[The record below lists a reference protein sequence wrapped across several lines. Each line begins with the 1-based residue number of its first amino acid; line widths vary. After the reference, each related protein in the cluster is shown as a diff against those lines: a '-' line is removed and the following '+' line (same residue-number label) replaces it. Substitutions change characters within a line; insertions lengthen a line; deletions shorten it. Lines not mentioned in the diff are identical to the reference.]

1 MSDELLALLIEEIK
15 ALKLR
20 VNHLERCEYVG
31 KAGDA
36 DTVDGYHAEE
46 LGGSGGDA
54 DTVDGFHA
62 SATATANKLLA
73 LNANAKLPASI
84 TGDADTVD
92 GFHAAATATANKLL
106 ALNASAKLPAS
117 ITGDADTVDGKHAS
131 NTANN
136 VPVLDASALLPL
148 AQIPSTLTDKSADQV
163 DGYHAGNSSGQVAV
177 NNGTVNTNLNAD
189 MVDGKHAADFGGAT
203 VTLFTASSSTQHS
216 TTSTTFTDIPDVSC
230 SVSVQS
236 GDIVVAI
243 CHLTGWLDLARAQA
257 ASYCLAIG
265 PAQSQP
271 LVITEPGNA
280 YPMPVALT
288 FAATASSSTTWA
300 VRPQFKSQESGRT
313 AYSRYESLVVL
324 RIRP

>member
-1 MSDELLALLIEEIK
+1 MKILTPNNR
-15 ALKLR
+15 LKLWSDI
-20 VNHLERCEYVG
+20 L
-31 KAGDA
+31 
-36 DTVDGYHAEE
+36 
-46 LGGSGGDA
+46 
-54 DTVDGFHA
+54 
-62 SATATANKLLA
+62 
-73 LNANAKLPASI
+73 
-84 TGDADTVD
+84 
-92 GFHAAATATANKLL
+92 
-106 ALNASAKLPAS
+106 
-117 ITGDADTVDGKHAS
+117 GDADTVDGKHAANS
-131 NTANN
+131 ANN

-148 AQIPSTLTDKSADQV
+148 AQIPSTLTGKSADQV

-257 ASYCLAIG
+257 ASYRLAIG
-265 PAQSQP
+265 SSYSQP
-271 LVITEPGNA
+271 QLITEPGNA

-313 AYSRYESLVVL
+313 AYSQYESLVVL

>member
-15 ALKLR
+15 NLKRR

-46 LGGSGGDA
+46 LGGSSDADTVDGFHASATAQANKLLALDASAKLPASITGDANTVDGFHASATANKLLALDASAKLPASITGDA

-73 LNANAKLPASI
+73 L
-84 TGDADTVD
+84 D
-92 GFHAAATATANKLL
+92 
-106 ALNASAKLPAS
+106 ASAKLPAS
-117 ITGDADTVDGKHAS
+117 ITGDADTVDGKHA
-131 NTANN
+131 
-136 VPVLDASALLPL
+136 
-148 AQIPSTLTDKSADQV
+148 
-163 DGYHAGNSSGQVAV
+163 GNSSGQVAV
-177 NNGTVNTNLNAD
+177 SNSTVCTNLNAD
-189 MVDGKHAADFGGAT
+189 MVDGYHASSLGGAE
-203 VTLFTASSSTQHS
+203 VTLYTASSSTQHS
-216 TTSTTFTDIPDVSC
+216 TTSTSFTDIPDVSC
-230 SVSVQS
+230 SVQVQS

-243 CHLTGWLDLARAQA
+243 CHLTGWLDLARATA
-257 ASYCLAIG
+257 AAYCLAIG
-265 PAQSQP
+265 SAQSQP
-271 LVITEPGNA
+271 QIITEPGNA

-288 FAATASSSTTWA
+288 FAATASSSTTWT